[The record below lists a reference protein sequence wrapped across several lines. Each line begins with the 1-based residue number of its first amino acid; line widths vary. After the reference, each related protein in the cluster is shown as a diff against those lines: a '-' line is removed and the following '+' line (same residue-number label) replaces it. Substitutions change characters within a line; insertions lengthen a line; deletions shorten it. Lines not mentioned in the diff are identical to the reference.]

1 MTTFIPD
8 IDQVTFA
15 SAVIAT
21 DKKQK
26 LNLYDSARVVWIFET
41 IFKPTHH
48 AFRSDLPTPI
58 CADDDLENAIKLHND
73 AEQKIYKEL
82 EQSSQRLDEECLHDA
97 YLHSL
102 IGSRQTLRNT
112 TRGTY
117 YLLPEGVFQNGYLN
131 YDELRNLPLR
141 ARLQVLKNSSEVD
154 RFLVEPVSKFSFRLL
169 EEFEDE

>member
-1 MTTFIPD
+1 
-8 IDQVTFA
+8 
-15 SAVIAT
+15 
-21 DKKQK
+21 
-26 LNLYDSARVVWIFET
+26 
-41 IFKPTHH
+41 
-48 AFRSDLPTPI
+48 
-58 CADDDLENAIKLHND
+58 LHND